1 MWWSR
6 HINGVILMIFV
17 GFFFMEEK
25 IFFLDYQVYVN
36 NLNENLKL
44 SSEYDLQ
51 AINFLNLQ
59 IYFHLQKND

>member
-1 MWWSR
+1 
-6 HINGVILMIFV
+6 
-17 GFFFMEEK
+17 MEEK

-59 IYFHLQKND
+59 IYLHLQKND

>member
-1 MWWSR
+1 
-6 HINGVILMIFV
+6 
-17 GFFFMEEK
+17 MEEK